1 MARIN
6 NGNLIVFDSSNY
18 TPITL
23 QYGIKSFVASTAIKI
38 NGCYINQP
46 QSVNRYTIVPNCY
59 GYPNTISVDGA
70 PSSPIYVQIN
80 EVSPHINPNW
90 ATDIIK
96 NWYAGDA
103 AASTQSDSNKPKE
116 VLADE

>member
-6 NGNLIVFDSSNY
+6 NGNLIIFDSNNY

-59 GYPNTISVDGA
+59 GYPNTI
-70 PSSPIYVQIN
+70 YVQIS

-90 ATDIIK
+90 TTDIVK

-103 AASTQSDSNKPKE
+103 EASTQSDSNKPKE

>member
-6 NGNLIVFDSSNY
+6 NGNFIVFDSNNY

-23 QYGIKSFVASTAIKI
+23 QYGIKNFVASAAIKI
-38 NGCYINQP
+38 
-46 QSVNRYTIVPNCY
+46 
-59 GYPNTISVDGA
+59 
-70 PSSPIYVQIN
+70 YVKIN
-80 EVSPHINPNW
+80 EVSPHINPKW
-90 ATDIIK
+90 ATDIVK
-96 NWYAGDA
+96 NWYAGA